1 MNIKKISIIFAGTP
15 EFAVPALEKIY
26 LAGFEIKLVL
36 TQPDRKSGRGMNI
49 KKSPVK
55 QKSIELDI
63 PVYQPEVL
71 INNKEAINKIT
82 TKKAD
87 ILIVV
92 AYGLI
97 IPDEILKAYNGHI
110 YNIHASLLPRW
121 RGAAPIHRAIEAGDK
136 EAGITI
142 MKIVNKLDAG
152 PRIMKE
158 KLSVSEE
165 DTTDSLSKKL
175 SDIGASLITTLLNDI
190 ERGKVIK
197 LEKQNEENVTYAK
210 KINKLEA
217 IADFNNSPEVLCQ
230 KIRAFNPFPMI
241 NINFEGKSLKIVR
254 ANIYNKKEI
263 KHNLA
268 SGKLF
273 LHGEDLLLKLSSGIL
288 KLEEV
293 RLEGKKTMIAS
304 DFVKGHQVMKINS
317 VNK

>member
-1 MNIKKISIIFAGTP
+1 MSIKKISIIFAGTP
-15 EFAVPALEKIY
+15 EFAVPALEKIN

-36 TQPDRKSGRGMNI
+36 TQPDRKSGRGMNV
-49 KKSPVK
+49 KKSLVK

-63 PVYQPEVL
+63 PLYQPEIL

-82 TKKAD
+82 SKKAD

-97 IPDEILKAYNGHI
+97 IPDGILNAFNGHI

-136 EAGITI
+136 ETGITI

-152 PRIMKE
+152 PMIMKE
-158 KLSVSEE
+158 KVSISGE
-165 DTTDSLSKKL
+165 DTTDFLSKKL
-175 SDIGASLITTLLNDI
+175 SDIGASLITTLLNNI

-197 LEKQNEENVTYAK
+197 LEKQNEEDVTYAK

-217 IADFNNSPEVLCQ
+217 IADLNNSPEVLCQ

-241 NINFEGKSLKIVR
+241 NINFEGKSLKIVK
-254 ANIYNKKEI
+254 AKIYNKEI
-263 KHNLA
+263 KKNLA
-268 SGKLF
+268 VGKLF
-273 LHGEDLLLKLSSGIL
+273 IHGQDLLLKLTSGIL
-288 KLEEV
+288 RLDEV

-304 DFVKGHQVMKINS
+304 DFVKGHQVIRINS
-317 VNK
+317 SDQ

>member
-15 EFAVPALEKIY
+15 EFALPALEKIY

-97 IPDEILKAYNGHI
+97 IPDEILNAYNGHI

-121 RGAAPIHRAIEAGDK
+121 RGAAPVHRAIEAGDK

-142 MKIVNKLDAG
+142 MKIVKKLDAG
-152 PRIMKE
+152 PMIMKE
-158 KLSVSEE
+158 KLFVSEE

>member
-1 MNIKKISIIFAGTP
+1 MSIKKISIIFAGTP
-15 EFAVPALEKIY
+15 EFAVPALEKIN

-55 QKSIELDI
+55 QKSIEFDI

-97 IPDEILKAYNGHI
+97 IPDEILNAYNGHI

-152 PRIMKE
+152 PMIMKE

>member
-1 MNIKKISIIFAGTP
+1 MSIKKISIIFAGTP
-15 EFAVPALEKIY
+15 EFAVPALEKIN

-36 TQPDRKSGRGMNI
+36 TQPDRKSGRGMNV

-55 QKSIELDI
+55 QKSIELDL

-71 INNKEAINKIT
+71 KNNKEALNKIT
-82 TKKAD
+82 SKKAD

-97 IPDEILKAYNGHI
+97 IPEEILNVFNGHI

-136 EAGITI
+136 ETGITI
-142 MKIVNKLDAG
+142 MKIVNQLDAG
-152 PRIMKE
+152 PMIMKE
-158 KLSVSEE
+158 KVPISAE
-165 DTTDSLSKKL
+165 DTTDFLSKKL
-175 SDIGASLITTLLNDI
+175 SKLGASMINALLKNI

-197 LEKQNEENVTYAK
+197 LEKQNEEDVTYAK

-217 IADFNNSPEVLCQ
+217 IADLNNSPEVLCQ

-241 NINFEGKSLKIVR
+241 NINFEGKSLKIVK
-254 ANIYNKKEI
+254 AKIYNKEI
-263 KHNLA
+263 KKNIA
-268 SGKLF
+268 IGKLF
-273 LHGEDLLLKLSSGIL
+273 LQGEDLLLKLSSGVL

-304 DFVKGHQVMKINS
+304 DFIKGHQVMRINS
-317 VNK
+317 ANQ

>member
-97 IPDEILKAYNGHI
+97 IPDEILNAYNGHI

-121 RGAAPIHRAIEAGDK
+121 RGAAPVHRAIEAGDK

-142 MKIVNKLDAG
+142 MKIVKKLDAG
-152 PRIMKE
+152 PMIMKE
-158 KLSVSEE
+158 KLFVSEE

-273 LHGEDLLLKLSSGIL
+273 LHEEDLLLKLSSGIL

>member
-1 MNIKKISIIFAGTP
+1 MSIKKISIIFAGTP
-15 EFAVPALEKIY
+15 EFAVPALEKIN

-97 IPDEILKAYNGHI
+97 IPDEILNAYNGHI

-152 PRIMKE
+152 PMIMKE

>member
-1 MNIKKISIIFAGTP
+1 MSIKKISIIFAGTP

-71 INNKEAINKIT
+71 INNKEAINKII

-97 IPDEILKAYNGHI
+97 IPDEILNAYNGHI

-152 PRIMKE
+152 PMIMKE

-268 SGKLF
+268 SGKVF
-273 LHGEDLLLKLSSGIL
+273 LHGEDLLLKLTSGIL

-293 RLEGKKTMIAS
+293 RLEGKKTMMAS
-304 DFVKGHQVMKINS
+304 DFVKGHQVMRINS
-317 VNK
+317 ANQ

>member
-1 MNIKKISIIFAGTP
+1 MSIKKISIIFAGTP
-15 EFAVPALEKIY
+15 EFAVPALEKIN

-36 TQPDRKSGRGMNI
+36 TQPDRKSGRGMNV

-71 INNKEAINKIT
+71 TNNKEALNKIT
-82 TKKAD
+82 SKKAD

-97 IPDEILKAYNGHI
+97 IPEEILNLFNGHI
-110 YNIHASLLPRW
+110 YNIHASLLPRC

-136 EAGITI
+136 ETGITI
-142 MKIVNKLDAG
+142 MKIVNQLDAG
-152 PRIMKE
+152 PMIMKE
-158 KLSVSEE
+158 KVPISAE
-165 DTTDSLSKKL
+165 DTTDFLSKKL
-175 SDIGASLITTLLNDI
+175 SKLGASMINTLLNNI

-197 LEKQNEENVTYAK
+197 LEKQNEEDVTYAK

-241 NINFEGKSLKIVR
+241 NINFEGKSLKIVK
-254 ANIYNKKEI
+254 AKIYNKEI
-263 KHNLA
+263 KKNVA
-268 SGKLF
+268 IGKLF
-273 LHGEDLLLKLSSGIL
+273 LQGEDLLLSLSSGVL

-304 DFVKGHQVMKINS
+304 DFVKGHQVMRINS
-317 VNK
+317 ANQ

>member
-71 INNKEAINKIT
+71 INNTEAINKIT

-97 IPDEILKAYNGHI
+97 IPDEILNAYNGHI

-152 PRIMKE
+152 PMIMKE

>member
-1 MNIKKISIIFAGTP
+1 MSIKKISIIFAGTP
-15 EFAVPALEKIY
+15 EFAVPALEKIN

-36 TQPDRKSGRGMNI
+36 TQPDRKSGRGMNV

-71 INNKEAINKIT
+71 TNNKEALNKIT
-82 TKKAD
+82 SKKAD

-97 IPDEILKAYNGHI
+97 IPEEILNLFNGHI

-136 EAGITI
+136 ETGITI
-142 MKIVNKLDAG
+142 MKIVNQLDAG
-152 PRIMKE
+152 PMIMKE
-158 KLSVSEE
+158 KVPISAE
-165 DTTDSLSKKL
+165 DTTDFLSKKL
-175 SDIGASLITTLLNDI
+175 SKLGASMINAFLKNI

-197 LEKQNEENVTYAK
+197 LEKQNEEDVTYAK

-230 KIRAFNPFPMI
+230 KIRAFSPFPMI
-241 NINFEGKSLKIVR
+241 NINFEGKSLKIVK
-254 ANIYNKKEI
+254 AKIYNKEI
-263 KHNLA
+263 KKNVA
-268 SGKLF
+268 IGKLF
-273 LHGEDLLLKLSSGIL
+273 LQGKDLLLKLSSGIL

-304 DFVKGHQVMKINS
+304 DFIKGHQVMRINS
-317 VNK
+317 ANQ

>member
-1 MNIKKISIIFAGTP
+1 MSIKKISIIFAGTP
-15 EFAVPALEKIY
+15 EFAVPALEKIN

-82 TKKAD
+82 SKKAD

-97 IPDEILKAYNGHI
+97 IPDEILNAYNGHI

-136 EAGITI
+136 ETGITI
-142 MKIVNKLDAG
+142 MKIAHKLDAG
-152 PRIMKE
+152 PMITKE
-158 KLSVSEE
+158 KVSISED

-175 SDIGASLITTLLNDI
+175 SELGASMIISLLNNI

-197 LEKQNEENVTYAK
+197 LEKQDEENVTYAK

-217 IADFNNSPEVLCQ
+217 IADFSNSPEVLCQ

-241 NINFEGKSLKIVR
+241 NINFEGKSLKIVK
-254 ANIYNKKEI
+254 AKIYNKEI
-263 KHNLA
+263 KKNLA
-268 SGKLF
+268 VGKLF
-273 LHGEDLLLKLSSGIL
+273 IHGQDLLLKLTSGIL
-288 KLEEV
+288 RLDEV

-304 DFVKGHQVMKINS
+304 DFVKGHQVIRINS
-317 VNK
+317 ANQ

>member
-97 IPDEILKAYNGHI
+97 IPDEILNAYNGHI

-152 PRIMKE
+152 PMIMKE

-263 KHNLA
+263 NHNLA

>member
-36 TQPDRKSGRGMNI
+36 TQPDRKSGRGMTI

-55 QKSIELDI
+55 QKSIELGI

-97 IPDEILKAYNGHI
+97 IPDEILNAYNGHI

-121 RGAAPIHRAIEAGDK
+121 RGAAPVHRAIEAGDK

-142 MKIVNKLDAG
+142 MKVVNKLDAG
-152 PRIMKE
+152 PMIMKE

>member
-1 MNIKKISIIFAGTP
+1 MNIKKLSIIFAGTP

-71 INNKEAINKIT
+71 INNKEALNKIT
-82 TKKAD
+82 SKKAD

-97 IPDEILKAYNGHI
+97 IPDEILNAYNGHI

-142 MKIVNKLDAG
+142 MKIVKKLDAG
-152 PRIMKE
+152 PIIMKE

-190 ERGKVIK
+190 ERGKEIK

>member
-1 MNIKKISIIFAGTP
+1 MSIKKISIIFAGTP
-15 EFAVPALEKIY
+15 EFAVPALEKIN

-36 TQPDRKSGRGMNI
+36 TQPDRKSGRGMNV

-71 INNKEAINKIT
+71 INNKEAINKISS
-82 TKKAD
+82 KKAD

-97 IPDEILKAYNGHI
+97 IPDEILNAYNGHI

-136 EAGITI
+136 ETGITI

-152 PRIMKE
+152 PMIMKE
-158 KLSVSEE
+158 KVPISGE
-165 DTTDSLSKKL
+165 DTTDFLSKKL
-175 SDIGASLITTLLNDI
+175 SQLGSSMITSLLNNI

-197 LEKQNEENVTYAK
+197 LEKQNEEDVTYAK

-241 NINFEGKSLKIVR
+241 NINFEGKSLKIVK
-254 ANIYNKKEI
+254 AKIYNKEI
-263 KHNLA
+263 NHNLA
-268 SGKLF
+268 TGKLF
-273 LHGEDLLLKLSSGIL
+273 LHGEDLLLKLTSGIL
-288 KLEEV
+288 KLDEV
-293 RLEGKKTMIAS
+293 RLEGKKTMKAL
-304 DFVKGHQVMKINS
+304 DFIKGHQVMKINS
-317 VNK
+317 AYQ

>member
-97 IPDEILKAYNGHI
+97 IPDEILNAYNGHI

-152 PRIMKE
+152 PMIMKE

-263 KHNLA
+263 NHNLA
-268 SGKLF
+268 SGILF

>member
-1 MNIKKISIIFAGTP
+1 MSIKKISIIFAGTP
-15 EFAVPALEKIY
+15 EFAVPALEKIN

-71 INNKEAINKIT
+71 INNKEALNKIT
-82 TKKAD
+82 SKKAD

-97 IPDEILKAYNGHI
+97 IPDEILNAYNGHI

-152 PRIMKE
+152 PMIMKE

-175 SDIGASLITTLLNDI
+175 SDIGGSLITTLLNDI

>member
-97 IPDEILKAYNGHI
+97 IPDEILNAYNGHI

-121 RGAAPIHRAIEAGDK
+121 RGAAPTHRAIEAGDK
-136 EAGITI
+136 EVGITI

-152 PRIMKE
+152 PMIMKE

>member
-97 IPDEILKAYNGHI
+97 IPDEILNAYNGHI

-121 RGAAPIHRAIEAGDK
+121 RGAAPVHRAIEAGDK

-152 PRIMKE
+152 PMIMKE

>member
-97 IPDEILKAYNGHI
+97 IPDEILNAYNGHI

-152 PRIMKE
+152 PMIMKE

-263 KHNLA
+263 THNLA

>member
-1 MNIKKISIIFAGTP
+1 MSIIFAGTP
-15 EFAVPALEKIY
+15 EFAVPALEKIN

-36 TQPDRKSGRGMNI
+36 TQPDRKSGRGMNV

-71 INNKEAINKIT
+71 INNKEAINKISS
-82 TKKAD
+82 KKAD

-97 IPDEILKAYNGHI
+97 IPDEILNAYNGHI

-136 EAGITI
+136 ETGITI

-152 PRIMKE
+152 PMIMKE
-158 KLSVSEE
+158 KVPISGE
-165 DTTDSLSKKL
+165 DTTDFLSKKL
-175 SDIGASLITTLLNDI
+175 SQLGSSMITSLLNNI

-197 LEKQNEENVTYAK
+197 LEKQNEEDVTYAK

-241 NINFEGKSLKIVR
+241 NINFEGKSLKIVK
-254 ANIYNKKEI
+254 AKIYNKEI
-263 KHNLA
+263 NHNLA
-268 SGKLF
+268 TGKLF
-273 LHGEDLLLKLSSGIL
+273 LHGEDLLLKLTSGIL
-288 KLEEV
+288 KLDEV
-293 RLEGKKTMIAS
+293 RLEGKKTMKAL
-304 DFVKGHQVMKINS
+304 DFIKGHQVMKINS
-317 VNK
+317 AYQ

>member
-1 MNIKKISIIFAGTP
+1 MSIKKISIIFAGTP
-15 EFAVPALEKIY
+15 EFAVPALEKIN

-36 TQPDRKSGRGMNI
+36 TQPDRKSGRGMNV

-71 INNKEAINKIT
+71 TNNKEALNKIT
-82 TKKAD
+82 SKKAD

-97 IPDEILKAYNGHI
+97 IPEEILNLFNGHI

-136 EAGITI
+136 ETGITI
-142 MKIVNKLDAG
+142 MKIVNQLDAG
-152 PRIMKE
+152 PMIMKE
-158 KLSVSEE
+158 KVPISAE
-165 DTTDSLSKKL
+165 DTTDFLSKKL
-175 SDIGASLITTLLNDI
+175 SKLGASMINTFLKNI

-197 LEKQNEENVTYAK
+197 LKKQNEEDVTYAK

-217 IADFNNSPEVLCQ
+217 IADLNNSPEVLCQ

-241 NINFEGKSLKIVR
+241 NINFEGKSLKIVK
-254 ANIYNKKEI
+254 AKIYNKEI
-263 KHNLA
+263 KKNVA
-268 SGKLF
+268 IGKLF
-273 LHGEDLLLKLSSGIL
+273 LQGKDLLLKLSSGAI

-304 DFVKGHQVMKINS
+304 DFIKGHQVMRINS
-317 VNK
+317 ANQ

>member
-1 MNIKKISIIFAGTP
+1 M
-15 EFAVPALEKIY
+15 PALEKIY

-97 IPDEILKAYNGHI
+97 IPDEILNAYNGHI

-142 MKIVNKLDAG
+142 MKIVKKLDAG
-152 PRIMKE
+152 PMIMKE
-158 KLSVSEE
+158 KLFVSEE

-263 KHNLA
+263 THNLA

>member
-1 MNIKKISIIFAGTP
+1 MSIKKISIIFAGTP
-15 EFAVPALEKIY
+15 EFAVPALEKIN

-36 TQPDRKSGRGMNI
+36 TQPDRKSGRGMNV

-71 INNKEAINKIT
+71 INNKEALNKIT
-82 TKKAD
+82 SKKAD

-97 IPDEILKAYNGHI
+97 IPEEILNVFNGHI

-136 EAGITI
+136 ETGITI

-152 PRIMKE
+152 PMIMKE
-158 KLSVSEE
+158 KLSISEE

-175 SDIGASLITTLLNDI
+175 SDIGSSLITTLLNNI
-190 ERGKVIK
+190 EEGKVIK

-217 IADFNNSPEVLCQ
+217 IADLNNSPKVLCQ
-230 KIRAFNPFPMI
+230 KIRAFNPFPMV
-241 NINFEGKSLKIVR
+241 NINFEGKSLKIVK
-254 ANIYNKKEI
+254 AKIYNKEI
-263 KHNLA
+263 KKNLA

-273 LHGEDLLLKLSSGIL
+273 LQGEDLLLSLSSGVL

-304 DFVKGHQVMKINS
+304 DFVKGHQVMRINS
-317 VNK
+317 ANQ

>member
-1 MNIKKISIIFAGTP
+1 MSIKKISIIFAGTP

-97 IPDEILKAYNGHI
+97 IPDEILNAYNGHI

-152 PRIMKE
+152 PMIMKE

-217 IADFNNSPEVLCQ
+217 IADFNNSPEVLCR

>member
-1 MNIKKISIIFAGTP
+1 MNKKKISIIFAGTP

-97 IPDEILKAYNGHI
+97 IPDEILNAYNGHI

-121 RGAAPIHRAIEAGDK
+121 RGAAPVHRAIEAGDK

-142 MKIVNKLDAG
+142 MKVVNKLDAG
-152 PRIMKE
+152 PMIMKE

-263 KHNLA
+263 KHNLS

>member
-97 IPDEILKAYNGHI
+97 IPDEILNAYNGHI

-152 PRIMKE
+152 PIIMKE

-165 DTTDSLSKKL
+165 DTTNSLSKKL

-241 NINFEGKSLKIVR
+241 NIDFEGKSLKIVR

>member
-26 LAGFEIKLVL
+26 LAGFEIKMVL

-97 IPDEILKAYNGHI
+97 IPDEILNAYNGHI

-152 PRIMKE
+152 PMIMKE

>member
-1 MNIKKISIIFAGTP
+1 MSIKKISIIFAGTP
-15 EFAVPALEKIY
+15 EFAVPALEKIN

-36 TQPDRKSGRGMNI
+36 TQPDRKSGRGMNV

-71 INNKEAINKIT
+71 TNNKEALNKIT
-82 TKKAD
+82 SKKAD

-97 IPDEILKAYNGHI
+97 IPEEILNLFNGHI

-136 EAGITI
+136 ETGITI
-142 MKIVNKLDAG
+142 MKIVNQLDAG
-152 PRIMKE
+152 PMIMKE
-158 KLSVSEE
+158 KVPISAE
-165 DTTDSLSKKL
+165 DTTDFLSKKL
-175 SDIGASLITTLLNDI
+175 SKLGASMINTLLNNI

-197 LEKQNEENVTYAK
+197 LEKQNEEDVTYAK

-217 IADFNNSPEVLCQ
+217 IADLNNSPEVLCQ

-241 NINFEGKSLKIVR
+241 NINFEGKSLKIVK
-254 ANIYNKKEI
+254 AKIYNKEI
-263 KHNLA
+263 KKNVA
-268 SGKLF
+268 IGKLF
-273 LHGEDLLLKLSSGIL
+273 LQGKDLLLKLSSGVL

-304 DFVKGHQVMKINS
+304 DFIRGHQVMKINS
-317 VNK
+317 ANQ

>member
-1 MNIKKISIIFAGTP
+1 MSIKKISIIFAGTP
-15 EFAVPALEKIY
+15 EFAVPALEKIN

-36 TQPDRKSGRGMNI
+36 TQPDRKSGRGMNV

-71 INNKEAINKIT
+71 TNNKEALNKIT
-82 TKKAD
+82 SKKAD

-97 IPDEILKAYNGHI
+97 IPEEILNLFNGHI

-136 EAGITI
+136 ETGITI
-142 MKIVNKLDAG
+142 MKIVNQLDAG
-152 PRIMKE
+152 PMIMKE
-158 KLSVSEE
+158 KVPISAE
-165 DTTDSLSKKL
+165 DTTDFLSKKL
-175 SDIGASLITTLLNDI
+175 SKLGASMINAFLKNI

-197 LEKQNEENVTYAK
+197 LEKQNEEDVTYAK

-241 NINFEGKSLKIVR
+241 NINFEGKSLKIVK
-254 ANIYNKKEI
+254 AKIYNKEI
-263 KHNLA
+263 KKNVA
-268 SGKLF
+268 IGKLF
-273 LHGEDLLLKLSSGIL
+273 LQGKDLLLKLSSGVL

-304 DFVKGHQVMKINS
+304 DFVKGHQVMRINS
-317 VNK
+317 ANQ

>member
-36 TQPDRKSGRGMNI
+36 TQPDRKSGRGMNV

-97 IPDEILKAYNGHI
+97 IPDEILNAYNGHI

-152 PRIMKE
+152 PMIMKE

-197 LEKQNEENVTYAK
+197 LEKQNEEDVTYAK

>member
-1 MNIKKISIIFAGTP
+1 MSIKKISIIFAGTP
-15 EFAVPALEKIY
+15 EFAVPALEKIN

-36 TQPDRKSGRGMNI
+36 TQPDRKSGRGMNV

-71 INNKEAINKIT
+71 TNNKEALNKIT
-82 TKKAD
+82 SKKAD

-97 IPDEILKAYNGHI
+97 IPDEILNLFNGHI

-136 EAGITI
+136 ETGITI
-142 MKIVNKLDAG
+142 MKIVNQLDAG
-152 PRIMKE
+152 PMIMKE
-158 KLSVSEE
+158 KVPISAE
-165 DTTDSLSKKL
+165 DTTDFLSKKL
-175 SDIGASLITTLLNDI
+175 SKLGASMINAFLKNI

-197 LEKQNEENVTYAK
+197 LEKQNEEDVTYAK

-241 NINFEGKSLKIVR
+241 NINFEGKSLKIVK
-254 ANIYNKKEI
+254 AKIYNKEI
-263 KHNLA
+263 KKNLA
-268 SGKLF
+268 IGKLF
-273 LHGEDLLLKLSSGIL
+273 LQGEDLLLKLSSGVL

-304 DFVKGHQVMKINS
+304 DFVKGHQVTKINS

>member
-1 MNIKKISIIFAGTP
+1 MSIKKISIIFAGTP
-15 EFAVPALEKIY
+15 EFAVPALEKIN

-63 PVYQPEVL
+63 PVYQPEIL
-71 INNKEAINKIT
+71 INNKKALNKIT
-82 TKKAD
+82 SKKAD

-97 IPDEILKAYNGHI
+97 IPEEILNAYNGHI

-136 EAGITI
+136 ETGITI

-152 PRIMKE
+152 PMIMKE

-175 SDIGASLITTLLNDI
+175 SKLGASMITSLLNNI
-190 ERGKVIK
+190 ERGKVVK
-197 LEKQNEENVTYAK
+197 LEEQIEEDVSYAK

-241 NINFEGKSLKIVR
+241 NIDFEGKSLKIVK
-254 ANIYNKKEI
+254 AKIYNKEI
-263 KHNLA
+263 KENLA
-268 SGKLF
+268 IGRLF
-273 LHGEDLLLKLSSGIL
+273 LQGEDLLLKLSSGVL

-317 VNK
+317 ANQ